1 MRRRSEELTEIGRRF
16 RDKLRDLREQDLR
29 NQRRQGKRS
38 RTARCQAHLECVE
51 SSPADDMFLSPGE
64 LAELLNVRPK
74 TVWRWATYDGLPA
87 VRRLGGQQ
95 RYRWADVRAWI
106 VTDAI
111 DGRSGP

>member
-16 RDKLRDLREQDLR
+16 RDKLRDLREQGLR

-38 RTARCQAHLECVE
+38 RTARCQARLECVE
-51 SSPADDMFLSPGE
+51 SSPAE

-87 VRRLGGQQ
+87 VRRLGG
-95 RYRWADVRAWI
+95 RGA
-106 VTDAI
+106 TG
-111 DGRSGP
+111 GRTCELGS